1 MAGEFWYFFQKKVL
15 ALPGLLIEKKLLT
28 PHLKVTDKSATLPS
42 LLRGMFHAVVISER
56 FACERKMF
64 ECKYISIL
72 NVCEV
77 KQEIANI
84 HCGILTLYS

>member
-1 MAGEFWYFFQKKVL
+1 
-15 ALPGLLIEKKLLT
+15 
-28 PHLKVTDKSATLPS
+28 
-42 LLRGMFHAVVISER
+42 MFHAVVISER

-84 HCGILTLYS
+84 HCGILTLYC

>member
-1 MAGEFWYFFQKKVL
+1 MNF
-15 ALPGLLIEKKLLT
+15 PGLLIEKT
-28 PHLKVTDKSATLPS
+28 PDPYLKVTEKSATLPS

-64 ECKYISIL
+64 ECKYISIS
-72 NVCEV
+72 NECEV

-84 HCGILTLYS
+84 HCGILTLYSWSLNMEV

>member
-1 MAGEFWYFFQKKVL
+1 MAGEFWYFFLKKVL
-15 ALPGLLIEKKLLT
+15 ALPGLLIEKT
-28 PHLKVTDKSATLPS
+28 PEPHLNVTDKSATLPS

-84 HCGILTLYS
+84 HRGILTLYS